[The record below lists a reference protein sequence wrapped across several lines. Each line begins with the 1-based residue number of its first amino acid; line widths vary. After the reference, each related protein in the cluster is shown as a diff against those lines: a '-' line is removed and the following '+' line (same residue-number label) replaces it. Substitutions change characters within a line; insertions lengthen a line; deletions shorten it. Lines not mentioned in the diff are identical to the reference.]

1 MTGSVSYTDGSQYS
15 LGWLNERIADVQNW
29 SWLFSWGMYLFLIA
43 TAAILFWV
51 FYDSITKKKDQ
62 KALIPRILSM
72 VGFFAII
79 PAFIFKFTGNI
90 DASHQLILSDVP
102 QGTPGPVAYNAQWLL
117 AGYGPTIA
125 LITLLG
131 VLLAIAAIVIY
142 ASSVQRSKPSTEFVQ
157 AFNSKMDNLESKV
170 EDAKRNAAAA
180 NAAAASVTAANAA
193 AAASAATAA
202 PAAAPRPA
210 ASNATIIDRKP
221 QAATIIDVP
230 KTGDTLT
237 VQAGQSRGNTYD
249 LPANDIT
256 IGRDPKCYIVIDDGK
271 VSREHVKL
279 CYSLNGWSVLDL
291 GSANGTYLND
301 QRLAGQQA
309 LSNGDRV
316 KIGDTVLVFG
326 SAQ

>member
-1 MTGSVSYTDGSQYS
+1 MNGSVSYTDGSQYS
-15 LGWLNERIADVQNW
+15 VGWLTDRFREVQNW
-29 SWLFSWGMYLFLIA
+29 DWMYSWGMYLFLIV
-43 TAAILFWV
+43 TAAILFWI

-62 KALIPRILSM
+62 KALIPRILAM
-72 VGFFAII
+72 VGFFATI
-79 PAFIFKFTGNI
+79 PSFIFKFTGNI
-90 DASHQLILSDVP
+90 DASHQLVLSDYTYAELIP
-102 QGTPGPVAYNAQWLL
+102 YNAMWLL
-117 AGYGPTIA
+117 AGYGPKIA
-125 LITLLG
+125 LLTLFG
-131 VLLAIAAIVIY
+131 VLLSIVALVIY
-142 ASSVQRSKPSTEFVQ
+142 ASSVQRAKPSTEFVQ

-193 AAASAATAA
+193 AAANAATAA
-202 PAAAPRPA
+202 TAAAPRPA
-210 ASNATIIDRKP
+210 SSNATIIDRKP

-237 VQAGQSRGNTYD
+237 VQSGQSRGNTYD
-249 LPANDIT
+249 LPANDVT

-279 CYSLNGWSVLDL
+279 CYSQNGWSVLDL

-326 SAQ
+326 MAQ